1 MCVHNS
7 LIGTG
12 LRDRVKIGASG
23 KVANG
28 SDIVKRIIQGADYTN
43 AARAMMMAVGCIQAQ
58 RCHTNT
64 CPVGVTTQDPKRA
77 RALDVG
83 DKSLRVQR
91 FQDATVRQA
100 SQLIA
105 SMGLAEP
112 RPADA
117 AVAATTHR
125 PHDHEDVRRAVR
137 LARAGRAPARSPEL
151 LGRRLGGGRSGPLLS
166 GSTGGRLGTDPVRR
180 HTHRAKETS

>member
-7 LIGTG
+7 LVGTG
-12 LRDRVKIGASG
+12 LRDRVRIGASG

-64 CPVGVTTQDPKRA
+64 CPVGVATQDPKRA
-77 RALDVG
+77 RA
-83 DKSLRVQR
+83 SMSATSRCACSR
-91 FQDATVRQA
+91 YQDATVRQA

-105 SMGLAEP
+105 LDGTAGP
-112 RPADA
+112 DRADA
-117 AVAATTHR
+117 GRCCDAASTTTTMSYAELFDWLQPGELLHG
-125 PHDHEDVRRAVR
+125 P
-137 LARAGRAPARSPEL
+137 RAPGSTT
-151 LGRRLGGGRSGPLLS
+151 GRRPTRTASERFNR
-166 GSTGGRLGTDPVRR
+166 GRLGTDPVRR
-180 HTHRAKETS
+180 HTHRAKENS